1 MNVDVTGKR
10 TCGSVRG
17 IYGRRLRASHRGQL
31 IQLYIHVHQGSPS
44 SLVGGCIPSL
54 HHQSSTGH
62 SRDVGADTHRVE
74 EEPALETSKVT
85 ISGQAARPLT
95 QEPVGF
101 KLASL
106 ANRKY
111 TGSLISSNVC
121 QRVPATRQGVSTKQK
136 APWNRRGAEI

>member
-1 MNVDVTGKR
+1 MQLEHGHECGRDGKKNLWKRQRDLWKETESLSQGAAHPTLNSCSSGLSILTGD
-10 TCGSVRG
+10 
-17 IYGRRLRASHRGQL
+17 IISHRQDTVEML
-31 IQLYIHVHQGSPS
+31 APIHTEWKRNQRW
-44 SLVGGCIPSL
+44 I
-54 HHQSSTGH
+54 TT
-62 SRDVGADTHRVE
+62 R
-74 EEPALETSKVT
+74 VT